1 MQSFG
6 KYLIIIGAVVLA
18 AGLLFTLFPKTN
30 LLGRLPGDI
39 ELKRENITFYF
50 PIVTSILLSVG
61 ISLVFWLINYFSRK

>member
-6 KYLIIIGAVVLA
+6 KYLIIIGVIVLA
-18 AGLLFTLFPKTN
+18 AGLLFTLFPKAN
-30 LLGRLPGDI
+30 ILGRLPGDI

-50 PIVTSILLSVG
+50 PMVTSILFSVV

>member
-1 MQSFG
+1 M
-6 KYLIIIGAVVLA
+6 IIIGAVVLA
-18 AGLLFTLFPKTN
+18 AGILFTLFPKTN